1 MFHLITLTHW
11 KRPTLRGKAL
21 SHFFMA
27 CTFLS
32 NAAVS
37 QAKEPRWSVHLMLT
51 VPPPYLGT
59 GTKWAPQ
66 TALLFRHK
74 PMAQGSTEDGLSTCL
89 FGSHMHTIQ
98 RTLETPEHMIYPFS
112 LPSPLDLRNQRPH
125 RKSQAHKNRK
135 NHDVQTHSFELR
147 TYSPCAYHTPSP
159 KLTLTASVSLSEE
172 AEHLHKYI
180 FLQGY
185 SEITICKA
193 LSKLEAIHK
202 Y

>member
-135 NHDVQTHSFELR
+135 NRDVQTHSFELR
-147 TYSPCAYHTPSP
+147 TYSPCAYHIPFTKAHPHCLSFFIWGSRTFAQVHFSP
-159 KLTLTASVSLSEE
+159 RLFWN
-172 AEHLHKYI
+172 YY
-180 FLQGY
+180 LQGTQQ
-185 SEITICKA
+185 IRGNP
-193 LSKLEAIHK
+193 
-202 Y
+202 

>member
-98 RTLETPEHMIYPFS
+98 RTLETPEHMIYPFPIS
-112 LPSPLDLRNQRPH
+112 TYLFIWLPLKRNKTYFQYESWFCFTCATNMVTP
-125 RKSQAHKNRK
+125 KS
-135 NHDVQTHSFELR
+135 TF
-147 TYSPCAYHTPSP
+147 
-159 KLTLTASVSLSEE
+159 
-172 AEHLHKYI
+172 
-180 FLQGY
+180 
-185 SEITICKA
+185 
-193 LSKLEAIHK
+193 
-202 Y
+202 